1 MEPITVG
8 VAGIVLLLVMLA
20 LGVHIALALMSVGLI
35 GNMLLLG
42 FNPSGW
48 LAIGQAYYAVATS
61 VLITIPLFVFMGVL
75 AGISGLSRDIYKVIG
90 MWVGRFRGALGVA
103 TVFSCTAFGVVTG
116 SSMVTAAV
124 FAQVS
129 APEMRRYGYDKRLAY
144 GICSSA
150 GAIGMLI
157 PPSILI
163 IIYSLLAE
171 LSVGKM
177 LIAAIGPGLLL
188 AVLFSLGILIIG
200 WLKPDMVGGKSAPV
214 AAEASWRERF
224 SGLVLLWPV
233 YVCAVI
239 IIGGIYGGVFSPTE
253 AAAWGALVLIIITI
267 ATGGRERW
275 RILARC
281 GLQTVATSA
290 MIFFILAGA
299 AIFARFLML
308 SQITPTVMTWVFG
321 LGLSKLQFILIMALL
336 YLIMGCFLDSIS
348 MLSITLPIL
357 TPVVKAMGIDPIYFG
372 VIMIMAI
379 EAGLVTPPVG
389 LNVYATKGVA
399 EPDVTLED
407 IFIGSAPFFILFLI
421 AIPLLIAFPS
431 LITYLPA
438 RLF

>member
-1 MEPITVG
+1 MDPIVIG
-8 VAGIVLLLVMLA
+8 VAWIILLIVILA
-20 LGVHIALALMSVGLI
+20 LGVHVAVALMAVGLI

-61 VLITIPLFVFMGVL
+61 VLITIPLFVFMGIL
-75 AGISGLSRDIYKVIG
+75 AGVSGLSSDIYKVIG
-90 MWVGRFRGALGVA
+90 LWVGRFRGALGVA

-163 IIYSLLAE
+163 IIYALLAE

-177 LIAAIGPGLLL
+177 LIAAIVPGLLL
-188 AVLFSLGILIIG
+188 AVLFSAGILVIA
-200 WLKPDMVGGKSAPV
+200 WLKPAMVGGLTVATPV
-214 AAEASWRERF
+214 KTTWRERF
-224 SGLVLLWPV
+224 AALILLWPI
-233 YVCAVI
+233 YVCAII
-239 IIGGIYGGVFSPTE
+239 IIGGIYGGIFSPTE
-253 AAAWGALVLIIITI
+253 AAAWGALVLIIITLI
-267 ATGGRERW
+267 TGGKDRW
-275 RILARC
+275 KTLSQC

-308 SQITPTVMTWVFG
+308 SQITPSIMNLVFD
-321 LGLSKLQFILIMALL
+321 LGFSTLHFILIMALM
-336 YLIMGCFLDSIS
+336 YLVMGCFLDSIS

-379 EAGLVTPPVG
+379 EAGLITPPVG

-407 IFIGSAPFFILFLI
+407 IFIGSAPFFVFFII
-421 AIPLLIAFPS
+421 AIPILIAFPQ
-431 LITYLPA
+431 LITFLPA

>member
-1 MEPITVG
+1 MEPITIG
-8 VAGIVLLLVMLA
+8 VAGIVLLILMLVM
-20 LGVHIALALMSVGLI
+20 GVHVALALMAVGLL
-35 GNMLLLG
+35 GNVLLMG

-48 LAIGQAYYAVATS
+48 LATGQAYYAVATS
-61 VLITIPLFVFMGVL
+61 VLITIPLFVFMGIL
-75 AGISGLSRDIYKVIG
+75 AGISGLSSDIYKVIG

-163 IIYSLLAE
+163 IIYALLAE

-177 LIAAIGPGLLL
+177 LIAAVVPGLLL
-188 AVLFSLGILIIG
+188 ALLFSAGILIIA
-200 WLKPDMVGGKSAPV
+200 WLKPAMVGGV
-214 AAEASWRERF
+214 ASIAQAKATWRERF
-224 SGLVLLWPV
+224 AALLLLWPI

-239 IIGGIYGGVFSPTE
+239 IIGGIYGGIFSPTE
-253 AAAWGALVLIIITI
+253 AAAWGALILIIITLV
-267 ATGGRERW
+267 TGGQKRW
-275 RILARC
+275 HILSKC

-308 SQITPTVMTWVFG
+308 SQITPSVMKLIFG
-321 LGLSKLQFILIMALL
+321 MGFSPVHFILIMVLI
-336 YLIMGCFLDSIS
+336 YLVMGCFLDSIS

-379 EAGLVTPPVG
+379 EAGLITPPVG

-421 AIPLLIAFPS
+421 AIPILIAFPG
-431 LITYLPA
+431 LITFLPA